1 VREKNQTDK
10 QQRRCFVMKP
20 IEQKNVE
27 AVTAFIE
34 DLSNQSELDR
44 TDQFFAKQI
53 GEAFTNRNYAV
64 DEILAQ
70 GEKVTARILITGTHT
85 GTFAG
90 NSPTGKSVKVT
101 QFREFRVVDGEIVEH
116 RGWFDSGTL
125 LPQIQ
130 AN

>member
-1 VREKNQTDK
+1 
-10 QQRRCFVMKP
+10 MKTV
-20 IEQKNVE
+20 EQNNVE
-27 AVTAFIE
+27 AVTAFI
-34 DLSNQSELDR
+34 DDISNQGVLDH
-44 TDQFFAKQI
+44 TDQFFAEQL
-53 GEAFTNRNYAV
+53 GVAFTDRHYAV

-85 GTFAG
+85 GMFAG
-90 NSPTGKSVKVT
+90 NAPTGKSVKIT
-101 QFREFRVVDGEIVEH
+101 QFREFRVVDGKIAEH